1 MQIVWNL
8 LLMSVAVFAVAG
20 VMPTIRIK
28 NFGTAIVVA
37 VVYSVINFLVG
48 WFLVFLSLPAIFITF
63 GLFLFVV
70 NAALLWITNK
80 IIDDF
85 EISGFG
91 STLIAAFLITV
102 INSVLK
108 WIF

>member
-1 MQIVWNL
+1 MQIIWNL
-8 LLMSVAVFAVAG
+8 LLMSVAVFIVATI
-20 VMPTIRIK
+20 MPTIRIK
-28 NFGTAIVVA
+28 SFGTAIVVA

-63 GLFLFVV
+63 GLFIFVV
-70 NAALLWITNK
+70 NAALLWITDK
-80 IIDDF
+80 IVEDF

-91 STLIAAFLITV
+91 STLAAAFLISL